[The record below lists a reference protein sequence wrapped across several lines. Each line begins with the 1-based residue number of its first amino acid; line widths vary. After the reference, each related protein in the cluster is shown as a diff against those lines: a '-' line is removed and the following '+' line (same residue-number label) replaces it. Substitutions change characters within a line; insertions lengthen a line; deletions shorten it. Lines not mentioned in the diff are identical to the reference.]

1 VPRTKIRKGE
11 RTLKDLEDAEKWS
24 LLKDYCSGDYNNVEL
39 GESYR
44 LSNESVDTFIA
55 TVYKKLQNVR
65 EIRMLIGTA
74 YNPTFSEIMRKK
86 HVDVEHINES
96 FLSLLSGPEEPLTD
110 HEIMFCEFLIEYGED
125 HTAVAKSKLDVGLK
139 KSDKGS
145 YYQGCKLR
153 AFYLKKKANIAAY
166 ITKARQANLG
176 VLENYGKEY
185 IQSRLIEIVEQL
197 GNLGDK
203 SSLTHQLK
211 ALESLAKTVGAFED
225 RVVIESANG
234 DDALDRLIARAK
246 EAHAKRV
253 EDEEPVPIAYVDGQ
267 EIYDKAE

>member
-1 VPRTKIRKGE
+1 MSRTILRKGE
-11 RTLKDLEDAEKWS
+11 RTLKDLGDDEKWG
-24 LLKDYCSGDYNNVEL
+24 LLKDYCSGDFNNVEL
-39 GESYR
+39 GAKYR
-44 LSNESVDTFIA
+44 VSNESVDTLIS

-65 EIRMLIGTA
+65 EIRLLIGTA

-86 HVDVEHINES
+86 HVDVEHINEN
-96 FLSLLSGPEEPLTD
+96 FLSLLSGPEEALTD
-110 HEIMFCEFLIEYGED
+110 QEILFCEFLIEYGED
-125 HTAVAKSKLDVGLK
+125 HTAIAKSKLDVGLK
-139 KSDKGS
+139 KSETGS
-145 YYQGCKLR
+145 YYQACKLR
-153 AFYLKKKANIAAY
+153 AFYLKKKPNVAAY

-225 RVVIESANG
+225 KLVIESANG
-234 DDALDRLIARAK
+234 DEALDRLIARAK
-246 EAHAKRV
+246 EAHAVK
-253 EDEEPVPIAYVDGQ
+253 DKDKPIAYVDGV
-267 EIYDKAE
+267 EIYG